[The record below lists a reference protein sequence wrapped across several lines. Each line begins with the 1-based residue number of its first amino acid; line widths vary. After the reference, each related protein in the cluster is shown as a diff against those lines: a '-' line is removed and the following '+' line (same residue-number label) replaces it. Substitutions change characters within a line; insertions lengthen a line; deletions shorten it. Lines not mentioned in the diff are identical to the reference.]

1 MTWTK
6 QLLTAIAVH
15 LDAQSVG
22 RWIEPGSGLVYAASD
37 IAIVFSRLPSTPD
50 RAIALAAYGV
60 DQFADDPVNTD
71 STQGVQARVRGAR
84 EDPTSVD
91 DIADAIFDALQ
102 GWQAPAAGI
111 LLCTRR
117 INAPMGVDTNQR
129 WERADSYHLL
139 MHRPS
144 TYRPG

>member
-6 QLLTAIAVH
+6 QLLTAIAVRLH
-15 LDAQSVG
+15 EQGAGV
-22 RWIEPGSGLVYAASD
+22 WKPPGTGVYAAGD
-37 IAIVFSRLPSTPD
+37 IAITLGRLPSTPD

-71 STQGVQARVRGAR
+71 STQGVQARIRGAR

-91 DIADAIFDALQ
+91 DIADAVFNALH
-102 GWQAPAAGI
+102 GWQNPAAGI
-111 LLCTRR
+111 ILCTRR

-139 MHRPS
+139 CHRP
-144 TYRPG
+144 TTLRPG

>member
-6 QLLTAIAVH
+6 QLLTTIAEH
-15 LDAQSVG
+15 LHAEGVG
-22 RWIEPGSGLVYAASD
+22 RWIEPGTGTYAAGD
-37 IAIVFSRLPSTPD
+37 IAITLGRLPTTPD

-71 STQGVQARVRGAR
+71 STQGVQARIRGTT
-84 EDPTSVD
+84 DPTVAD
-91 DIADAIFDALQ
+91 DIADAVFHALQ
-102 GWQAPAAGI
+102 GWQNRPAGI

-117 INAPMGVDTNQR
+117 INAPMGVDGNQR

-139 MHRPS
+139 MHRP
-144 TYRPG
+144 TQYRPG

>member
-1 MTWTK
+1 MSWTTN
-6 QLLTAIAVH
+6 LLTAIAEH
-15 LDAQSVG
+15 LAAQGVG
-22 RWIEPGSGLVYAASD
+22 VWHSPPYTAAET
-37 IAIVFSRLPSTPD
+37 AIVLGRLPTTPD

-71 STQGVQARVRGAR
+71 GTQGVQLRIRGIPL
-84 EDPTSVD
+84 DPRSAD
-91 DIADAIFDALQ
+91 DIADNCFDALQ

-139 MHRPS
+139 VHRP
-144 TYRPG
+144 TTNRPG